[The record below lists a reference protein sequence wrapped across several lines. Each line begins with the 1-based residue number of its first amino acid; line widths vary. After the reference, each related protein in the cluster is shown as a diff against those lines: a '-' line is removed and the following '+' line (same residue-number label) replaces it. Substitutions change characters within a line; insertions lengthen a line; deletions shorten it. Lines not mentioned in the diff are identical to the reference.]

1 MIIRNIDKVETRV
14 FFSSYHA
21 VATNSIVEKEL
32 MEYVKKTYFHCLIYK
47 NDILDVIQDLR
58 NRQEEILKGNKRLKR
73 IEIRNSALDAEMI
86 WIHIG
91 IQFFTLCEVRKE
103 IESITEEPDVYLELH
118 RIISE
123 EKK

>member
-47 NDILDVIQDLR
+47 NDILDVIRDLR

-73 IEIRNSALDAEMI
+73 IAICNSALDADMI

-123 EKK
+123 EK

>member
-21 VATNSIVEKEL
+21 VATTSIVEKEL

-47 NDILDVIQDLR
+47 NDILDVIKDLR

-73 IEIRNSALDAEMI
+73 IAIHNSALDADMI

-123 EKK
+123 EK

>member
-73 IEIRNSALDAEMI
+73 IEIRNSALDADMI

-123 EKK
+123 EK

>member
-47 NDILDVIQDLR
+47 NDILDVIRDLR

-73 IEIRNSALDAEMI
+73 IAIRNSALDADMI